1 VSVSGSSGA
10 ARRGAPEMA
19 PRRGSR
25 ASPRVAALSS
35 SSSLSSS
42 GKKRSRECDDWS
54 DSESLGTS
62 SAQSP
67 ASSDTPS
74 GTWRACPVPRL
85 SSGSSQG
92 SSQGPAC
99 AARGSGGLIGRE
111 AEVRRIQSFLD
122 EHVSG
127 GVGGS
132 LYVCGGPGTG
142 KTASVT
148 HCLEVLS
155 KRVGLRASGKGGK
168 VVPVKM
174 CTLNGNTLHPAAAV
188 YPALEEAL
196 TGSRSVN
203 AEAARRA
210 VERALSRPRP
220 TLLVAFVDEVDQLLG
235 AGANKDEVLYQLF
248 EWAHRPGSRLCLLGV
263 ANAVD
268 LHERFL
274 PKLGPRRAED
284 TLVFSAYDKEQLKA
298 ILAHK
303 VADEAAAQG
312 VRFDAVA
319 LELCAGKIAAKSG
332 DLRKGLGVCA
342 RAVLAA
348 KQGQR
353 AQLEARAARGEP
365 SPPPAQAQAQAQAQ
379 AVVSVAMMVGIM
391 RGLFE
396 SPYVETIRAL
406 PQQAQYALAA
416 LVRLDAAQGADSL
429 AETRRA
435 ASVEAAFAAYRRM
448 ADEWNLPALSLG
460 DFSADVLP
468 QLAEESL
475 VELGPS
481 SKKSPRDRTVR
492 LCPRVSDVQHAF
504 DDNAALRQLLS
515 GARNRQFGANIYA
528 VPGK

>member
-1 VSVSGSSGA
+1 
-10 ARRGAPEMA
+10 MA
-19 PRRGSR
+19 PRRGAR
-25 ASPRVAALSS
+25 TPPGVAASS
-35 SSSLSSS
+35 TS
-42 GKKRSRECDDWS
+42 GKKRSRACDQWS
-54 DSESLGTS
+54 DSESLGAS
-62 SAQSP
+62 SARSP
-67 ASSDTPS
+67 ASSDTLS
-74 GTWRACPVPRL
+74 GASSRL
-85 SSGSSQG
+85 SSGSTG
-92 SSQGPAC
+92 SSSLQDSVS
-99 AARGSGGLIGRE
+99 AARASGLIGRD
-111 AEVRRIQSFLD
+111 AEVLRIQSFLD
-122 EHVSG
+122 EHVSSG
-127 GVGGS
+127 HGGS

-148 HCLEVLS
+148 HCLDVLS
-155 KRVGLRASGKGGK
+155 ERVAARGSGKTK
-168 VVPVKM
+168 SKLVPVRV
-174 CTLNGNTLHPAAAV
+174 CTLNGNTFHPAAAV

-196 TGSRSVN
+196 TGSRSAN
-203 AEAARRA
+203 AEAARRS

-235 AGANKDEVLYQLF
+235 SGANKDEVLYQLF
-248 EWAHRPGSRLCLLGV
+248 EWAHRPGSRLCLVGV

-284 TLVFSAYDKEQLKA
+284 TLVFSAYRKEQLTA

-303 VADEAAAQG
+303 VADEAATQD

-348 KQGQR
+348 KQTQR
-353 AQLEARAARGEP
+353 ALAEERAARGEQ
-365 SPPPAQAQAQAQAQ
+365 SPPPAQ
-379 AVVSVAMMVGIM
+379 AVVSVAMMAGIM

-416 LVRLDAAQGADSL
+416 MVRLDVAQSADSL
-429 AETRRA
+429 AETRKA
-435 ASVEAAFAAYRRM
+435 ASVEATYAAYRRM
-448 ADEWNLPALSLG
+448 ADEWNLPMLSLG
-460 DFSADVLP
+460 DFSAELLP

-475 VELGPS
+475 VELGPC

-504 DDNAALRQLLS
+504 DDNSALRQLLS